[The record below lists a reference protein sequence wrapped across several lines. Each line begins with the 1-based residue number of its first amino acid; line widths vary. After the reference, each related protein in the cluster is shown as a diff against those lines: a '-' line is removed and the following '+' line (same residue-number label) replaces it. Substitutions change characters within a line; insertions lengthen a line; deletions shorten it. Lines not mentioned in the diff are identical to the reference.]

1 MKSVLIVPKLKHQ
14 SKEFWREPSKI
25 EITYDSYFGY
35 GYELYEF
42 GFRHL
47 ITKELAQCYRKHAQL
62 VHDNP
67 DRYKVN
73 QKGYK

>member
-1 MKSVLIVPKLKHQ
+1 MKTTLIIPKLKHQ
-14 SKEFWREPSKI
+14 SKEFWCEPSKI
-25 EITYDSYFGY
+25 ETTYDSYFGH